1 MAIIHRTNA
10 FMYYAHRDFLKSNAY
25 SLTQAYTKPSKA
37 KINSFT
43 NICLLVHEYHTANP
57 CPWSTDRTPVK
68 IIRKTNQSYTVAFEL
83 VGHSGVCIFV
93 VLTKDNAYWC
103 TFDEL
108 AKYYNF

>member
-10 FMYYAHRDFLKSNAY
+10 FMYYAHRDFLKSTTY
-25 SLTQAYTKPSKA
+25 SITQAYAKPSQA

-57 CPWSTDRTPVK
+57 CSWSAERTPVT
-68 IIRKTNQSYTVAFEL
+68 IIRKTQQSYTVAFEL
-83 VGHSGVCIFV
+83 VSHSGICVFV
-93 VLTKDNAYWC
+93 VLTKDNTYWC